1 MRTILLSF
9 KLMLIYIR
17 NDMMLFVVCIVPPL
31 CGFTFK
37 FAVPAMEQVLTNYFQ
52 ASEIL
57 VPYYELFDLLL
68 SVIPST
74 MFCFA
79 VAMVILEEV
88 DEHIAGYFAITPLGK
103 RGYLIARLGIPTIIS
118 FVTTFT
124 LLAVFRLTT
133 MNMGILLFTALSG
146 SIQGLIIAL
155 LVVSFSTN
163 KLEGMA
169 VTKLSSLMI
178 VGICIPFFI
187 KSNITYILSPLPT
200 YWMARAVQCDSLTS
214 VLLTLLIS
222 FLWFYALMRKFD
234 RKI

>member
-1 MRTILLSF
+1 MRTILISF
-9 KLMLIYIR
+9 KLMLTYIR
-17 NDMMLFVVCIVPPL
+17 NDMMLFAVCLVPPL

-37 FAVPAMEQVLTNYFQ
+37 IAVPVIEKVLTNYFQ
-52 ASEIL
+52 VSAIL

-79 VAMVILEEV
+79 AAMVILEEV

-103 RGYLIARLGIPTIIS
+103 IGYLIARLGISTIIS
-118 FVTTFT
+118 FATAFT
-124 LLAVFRLTT
+124 LLAVFGLTA
-133 MNMGILLFTALSG
+133 MNMGMLIFTALSG

-169 VTKLSSLMI
+169 VTKLSSLIIM
-178 VGICIPFFI
+178 GICIPFFI
-187 KSNITYILSPLPT
+187 KSNITYILLPLPT
-200 YWMARAVQCDSLTS
+200 FWMAKAVQYNSLTS

-222 FLWFYALMRKFD
+222 FLWFYVLMKKFD